1 MKAETNGYTEGW
13 NMGRKRSMK
22 MRMRIGIRR
31 ISDEWEVQEN
41 IWKRKSCNRTFW
53 KQEAIYKK
61 EMDNIRQSLLLGIN
75 MII

>member
-1 MKAETNGYTEGW
+1 
-13 NMGRKRSMK
+13 